1 MFTEFLLIKW
11 IEEQADLQFREM
23 ALAAVQGGGS
33 GGTISDPDPGVIETL
48 QQQGWGVP
56 ALVKTARDGET
67 RVDFGETL
75 EVEPTG
81 CGLGWMGRKGVVWV
95 TPGFLRGCLDRW
107 RIIETGRWRRHRFS
121 ERRAHAPSWVCAAL
135 QKSGPHCAL
144 REPRG
149 PPYTY

>member
-33 GGTISDPDPGVIETL
+33 GGTISDPGVIETL

-81 CGLGWMGRKGVVWV
+81 CGWVGWGGRE
-95 TPGFLRGCLDRW
+95 L
-107 RIIETGRWRRHRFS
+107 
-121 ERRAHAPSWVCAAL
+121 
-135 QKSGPHCAL
+135 SG
-144 REPRG
+144 
-149 PPYTY
+149 